1 MVGALDNNPAD
12 TSMDQSTEG
21 QTQGSNRVERQ
32 LFYHNYL
39 KYFTSY

>member
-1 MVGALDNNPAD
+1 MVGALDNNPTD
-12 TSMDQSTEG
+12 TSMDQSAEG